1 MAGFSDFHL
10 KCVYFMSA
18 MDVFSV
24 GLAIPLLSPYLR
36 SMGASHLVIGLSTSL
51 YGAAQLI
58 SSPLVGSWSDRNGR
72 VSVLSLT
79 LGACSLCYF
88 MLGQTSSMVLILL
101 LRLVLGCFKHT
112 QSLCKSIIADEVP
125 PYEQAGA
132 YGKLAA
138 ISGVGFIIGPIVGGH
153 ISDHK
158 HGFSYITVIILLC
171 FWVNIAIA
179 QTLPASHHSRN
190 RATRN
195 RPGIQ
200 EEFTKMLEHLKGISW
215 SKHQNILILKLV
227 HVFALSFYFNNYSVL
242 LQEKYG
248 MTPKSVGYIISF
260 QSMIGSGTSF
270 LSGQIQHIYEW
281 RYPPQ
286 KASAVQIVHCFVAMT
301 AALVG
306 ISYVDSMP
314 ALLMWLIPLASG
326 AALLRTVLTE
336 LLVQKASPQE
346 RGSLLGAAH
355 SFSAM
360 SRLCTPLVA
369 GIASDWYG
377 TSAVS
382 LLSQVVAGI
391 GAFSAHHLLKGDYL
405 EHYVS

>member
-1 MAGFSDFHL
+1 MAGFSEFHL
-10 KCVYFMSA
+10 KCVYFMSV

-36 SMGASHLVIGLSTSL
+36 SIGASHLIIGLSTSL
-51 YGAAQLI
+51 YGAAQLF
-58 SSPLVGSWSDRNGR
+58 SSPLVGSWSDRHGR
-72 VSVLSLT
+72 VSILSLS
-79 LGACSLCYF
+79 LAACSICYF
-88 MLGQTSSMVLILL
+88 LLGQTSSLVLILL
-101 LRLVLGCFKHT
+101 LRLLLGCCKHT

-138 ISGVGFIIGPIVGGH
+138 ISGLGFIVGPVIGGH
-153 ISDHK
+153 IADHE
-158 HGFSYITVIILLC
+158 HGFSFITMIILVC
-171 FWVNIAIA
+171 FWINIAVA
-179 QTLPASHHSRN
+179 QILPASHH
-190 RATRN
+190 TRN
-195 RPGIQ
+195 RRERHLGIQ
-200 EEFTKMLEHLKGISW
+200 EEFYQMISHLTGIDW
-215 SKHQNILILKLV
+215 SKHKKILVLKLIL
-227 HVFALSFYFNNYSVL
+227 VFTLSFYYNNFSIM

-260 QSMIGSGTSF
+260 QSIIGSGTSF

-286 KASAVQIVHCFVAMT
+286 KASAVQIVHCFIAMT
-301 AALVG
+301 AGLVG
-306 ISYVDSMP
+306 VSFVDSTLGLLL
-314 ALLMWLIPLASG
+314 ALMPLASG
-326 AALLRTVLTE
+326 AALLRTLLTE

-346 RGSLLGAAH
+346 RGSLLGASH

-360 SRLCTPLVA
+360 SRLTTPVIA

-382 LLSQVVAGI
+382 SLSQI
-391 GAFSAHHLLKGDYL
+391 GATVGAIAAHRILKGEYL